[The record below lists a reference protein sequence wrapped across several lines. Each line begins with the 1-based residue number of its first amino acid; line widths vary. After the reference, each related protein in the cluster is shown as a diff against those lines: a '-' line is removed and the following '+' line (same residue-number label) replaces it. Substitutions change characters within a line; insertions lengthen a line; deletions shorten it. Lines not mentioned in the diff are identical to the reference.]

1 MAASSSVSSADLAR
15 IERLEETL
23 GFHFTDRRRVLS
35 ALTHSSFLHE
45 HRGESGVTD
54 NERLEFLGDAVV
66 DLAVGLRLMQK
77 HPRAAEG
84 VLSRL
89 RSEIVDERGLSAVA
103 RQIGLGKLLRMGK
116 GEAKTGGADRPS
128 LLADAME
135 AVLAA
140 VFLEGGL
147 DAVLAIVDNK
157 FGALFEQAVTGE
169 SDVDFKSAFQEW
181 TQAHLKITPTYR
193 LVSEEGPVHDRL
205 FCVVAEVAGK
215 PEGHGCAHSKKEAER
230 QAARMALEALR
241 QRAAAGSQDGSP
253 EDGAGAGAEEASRSI
268 SLP

>member
-1 MAASSSVSSADLAR
+1 MAAAASPVGSADLAR
-15 IERLEETL
+15 IEHLEKAL
-23 GFHFTDRRRVLS
+23 DFRFSDKRRVLS

-45 HRGESGVTD
+45 NRGKPEIGITD

-103 RQIGLGKLLRMGK
+103 RQIGLGQLLRLGK
-116 GEAKTGGADRPS
+116 GEAQSGGADRPS
-128 LLADAME
+128 LLSDAME

-147 DAVLAIVDNK
+147 DAVLTIVDSH
-157 FGALFEQAVTGE
+157 FGALFDRALTGE

-181 TQAHLKITPTYR
+181 TQAHLKVTPTYR

-205 FCVVAEVAGK
+205 FSVVAEVSGK
-215 PEGHGCAHSKKEAER
+215 PEGHGKARSKKEAER
-230 QAARMALEALR
+230 LAAKMALETLK
-241 QRAAAGSQDGSP
+241 QRDS
-253 EDGAGAGAEEASRSI
+253 ER
-268 SLP
+268 